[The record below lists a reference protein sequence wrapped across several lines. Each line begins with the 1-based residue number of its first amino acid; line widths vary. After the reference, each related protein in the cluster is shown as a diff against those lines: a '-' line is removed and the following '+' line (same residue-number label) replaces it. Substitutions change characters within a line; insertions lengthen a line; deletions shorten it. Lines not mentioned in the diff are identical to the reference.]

1 MTLQEIK
8 TIVCKSFGIKECD
21 FVITTRSNEFAFPR
35 FAYYAL
41 CRKHTLLSFESIG
54 NSVLRNHSTVS
65 RGIVRHEELLELRK
79 VYNANFRKAEKE
91 VKKLKDSK

>member
-1 MTLQEIK
+1 MTPSEIK
-8 TIVCKSFGIKECD
+8 TIVCKSFGIDEYD

-54 NSVLRNHSTVS
+54 KSVLRNHSTVS
-65 RGIVRHEELLELRK
+65 RGLVRHEDLLSTRK
-79 VYNANFRKAEKE
+79 VYCENFNKAEKE
-91 VKKLKDSK
+91 IKETLKK

>member
-1 MTLQEIK
+1 MTLSEIK
-8 TIVCKSFGIKECD
+8 TIVCKSFGIEECD

-54 NSVLRNHSTVS
+54 KSVLRKHSTVS
-65 RGIVRHEELLELRK
+65 RGITRHEDLLALRK
-79 VYNANFRKAEKE
+79 VYSDNFKKAEKE
-91 VKKLKDSK
+91 LKDKTK